1 MEMID
6 AAILPAI
13 QSAAKV
19 FLYGPFGA
27 GKTTLAV
34 ERVRWLLR
42 QERVRGDSIL
52 VLVPQRTLAEPF
64 YAALRGADT
73 RPGPPVTITTFASLA
88 QQSVERYWPL
98 LAPTAGFDDPMREP
112 TFLSL
117 ETSQFHMAQLVD
129 AAIDQGEFDAL
140 RLDRSRVITQVLDNL
155 NKAALLDMEIDAAYR
170 RLELAVPLSEQRT
183 ARLNALA
190 AAERISKEFRA
201 LCLRETLLDFS
212 LQVTLFNRHVMK
224 NDWSRTHLL
233 RSHRH
238 LVFDNAE
245 EDTPS
250 AHMLV
255 HQWLDD
261 RTAALDSALIV
272 SDDDAG
278 YRTFL
283 GADPQGT
290 AGLAAKCDR
299 RIHLPSSFIM
309 SPAVA
314 DLVPQIMRAVN
325 PRLARTS
332 GAQLGIQ
339 EDQVVDAP
347 IDMPVTPAIHS
358 AAFQKQHFAEDDR
371 VDPDGGHQGSPFAVP
386 DPFRFY
392 PQMLRW
398 TAREIHRLISEEG
411 IAPGSIAVMA
421 PFVSDALRFSL
432 QTALEEYGIELT
444 THRPSRPLEAE
455 PAARTLFTL
464 AKLAHPH
471 WGLLPPAPDVSQA
484 LAIAMPRLDPVR
496 AQLLTEIVYPPRRR
510 ANELGAFAA
519 LNEGM
524 RERITYAAGE
534 DFDRLRAWI
543 YTYRAAAEETPLDQF
558 FARLFGE
565 LLSQPNYGF
574 HEDRDAARVASQL
587 VQSARRFRWALEN
600 EPWRREAVT
609 PGAGA
614 GRSDGGPSITALTT
628 LGRSYLQLAESGAVG
643 ALFVPGWRMA
653 EDAVFLAPAYT
664 FLLRN
669 KPVDVQFWLDIGAS
683 GWWERLY
690 QPLTHPFVLSHRW
703 PADEPWTDAEEYFRR
718 QDILRRLLL
727 GLIRRTRRSIY
738 LAVSDF
744 SESGYE
750 QRGALLTLINRLL
763 VQREV

>member
-1 MEMID
+1 MVHND
-6 AAILPAI
+6 AAILPAF
-13 QSAAKV
+13 QSTAKV
-19 FLYGPFGA
+19 LLHGPFGA

-42 QERVRGDSIL
+42 QERIRGDQIL
-52 VLVPQRTLAEPF
+52 ILVPQRTLAEP
-64 YAALRGADT
+64 YLGALRGPDAP
-73 RPGPPVTITTFASLA
+73 PGPPVAITTFASLA

-98 LAPTAGFDDPMREP
+98 LAATAGFGDPTREP

-129 AAIDQGEFDAL
+129 EAIDHGEFDAL
-140 RLDRSRVITQVLDNL
+140 RLERSRVITQVLDNL
-155 NKAALLDMEIDAAYR
+155 NKAALLDMSIDEAYR
-170 RLELAVPLSEQRT
+170 RLELAVPVSDQRT
-183 ARLNALA
+183 ARFNALA
-190 AAERISKEFRA
+190 AAERISNAFRA

-212 LQVTLFNRHVMK
+212 LQVTLFNRHVLR

-233 RSHRH
+233 RSYRH

-255 HQWLDD
+255 RQWLED
-261 RTAALDSALIV
+261 RAAALDSALIV

-283 GADPQGT
+283 GADPQGVN
-290 AGLAAKCDR
+290 GLAEKCEQVLR
-299 RIHLPSSFIM
+299 LASSRVM
-309 SPAVA
+309 SSDIASLA
-314 DLVPQIMRAVN
+314 PQVTEAVN
-325 PRLARTS
+325 PRLARAGMAHFPREDELPAGQPITS
-332 GAQLGIQ
+332 SAFEELHFEAQ
-339 EDQVVDAP
+339 EDDLWDTA
-347 IDMPVTPAIHS
+347 S
-358 AAFQKQHFAEDDR
+358 LS
-371 VDPDGGHQGSPFAVP
+371 PDGRAFAAP
-386 DPFRFY
+386 DTYRFY
-392 PQMLRW
+392 PQMLRE
-398 TAREIHRLISEEG
+398 TARKINDLVTKEG

-432 QTALEEYGIELT
+432 QTALEQYGIQLT
-444 THRPSRPLEAE
+444 THRPSRPLENE

-471 WGLLPPAPDVSQA
+471 WGLLPPPADVSQA
-484 LAIAMPRLDPVR
+484 LAKAILRLDPLR
-496 AQLLTEIVYPPRRR
+496 AQLLTQIVYPVQRRT
-510 ANELGAFAA
+510 NELNSFAGLA
-519 LNEGM
+519 EPM

-534 DFDRLRAWI
+534 DYDRLRDWI
-543 YTYRAAAEETPLDQF
+543 YTYRAATEETPLDQF

-565 LLSQPNYGF
+565 ILSQPGYGF

-587 VQSARRFRWALEN
+587 VQSARRFRWALEA
-600 EPWRREAVT
+600 EPWRRTTQTAN
-609 PGAGA
+609 
-614 GRSDGGPSITALTT
+614 GGQAPTTFTT
-628 LGRSYLQLAESGAVG
+628 LGRSYLQLVESGALG
-643 ALFVPGWRMA
+643 ALFVPGWRVV

-669 KPVDVQFWLDIGAS
+669 KPVDVQFWLDIGAT

-703 PADEPWTDAEEYFRR
+703 PADEPWSDAEEYHRR
-718 QDILRRLLL
+718 QDILHRLLV
-727 GLIRRTRRSIY
+727 GLIRRTRRRIY
-738 LAVSDF
+738 LAVSDY

-750 QRGALLTLINRLL
+750 QRGALLMLINRLL
-763 VQREV
+763 VRQERMR

>member
-1 MEMID
+1 MNAPVD
-6 AAILPAI
+6 DSAILPAI
-13 QSAAKV
+13 QSSAKV
-19 FLYGPFGA
+19 FLHGPFGT
-27 GKTTLAV
+27 GKTTLAI
-34 ERVRWLLR
+34 ERVQWLLR

-52 VLVPQRTLAEPF
+52 VLVPQRTLAEPY
-64 YAALRGADT
+64 YAALRGADA
-73 RPGPPVTITTFASLA
+73 RPGAPVAITTFASLA

-98 LAPTAGFDDPMREP
+98 LASTAGFGDPQREP

-117 ETSQFHMAQLVD
+117 ETSQYHMAQLVD

-155 NKAALLDMEIDAAYR
+155 NKSALLDMSIDETYR
-170 RLELAVPLSEQRT
+170 RLELAVPGSEQRT

-190 AAERISKEFRA
+190 SAERISQAFRE

-238 LVFDNAE
+238 LIFDNAE

-255 HQWLDD
+255 RQWLED
-261 RTAALDSALIV
+261 RSASLDSALIV

-283 GADPQGT
+283 GADPAGMP
-290 AGLAAKCDR
+290 GLAAVCEQ
-299 RIHLPSSFIM
+299 RIQLAESYVM
-309 SPAVA
+309 SREVA
-314 DLVPQIMRAVN
+314 SLVPQVARAIN
-325 PRLARTS
+325 PRAARS
-332 GAQLGIQ
+332 GGALSGL
-339 EDQVVDAP
+339 EEQVIGSP
-347 IDMPVTPAIHS
+347 
-358 AAFQKQHFAEDDR
+358 AFQELHFAD
-371 VDPDGGHQGSPFAVP
+371 SPFELP

-398 TAREIHRLISEEG
+398 TAKEINRLITEEG
-411 IAPGSIAVMA
+411 VHPGNITVMA

-432 QTALEEYGIELT
+432 QTALEEYNIQLT

-455 PAARTLFTL
+455 PSARTLFTL

-484 LAIAMPRLDPVR
+484 LAVAMPRLDPVR
-496 AQLLTEIVYPPRRR
+496 AQLLTEIVYPTRRR
-510 ANELGAFAA
+510 ANELGTFGT
-519 LNEGM
+519 LNEAM

-534 DFDRLRAWI
+534 DYDRLRDWLYA
-543 YTYRAAAEETPLDQF
+543 YRATAEETPLDQF

-565 LLSQPNYGF
+565 VLSQPNYGF
-574 HEDRDAARVASQL
+574 HEDRDAARVAAQL
-587 VQSARRFRWALEN
+587 VQSARRFRWALES
-600 EPWRREAVT
+600 EPAQREAV
-609 PGAGA
+609 AQA
-614 GRSDGGPSITALTT
+614 ANGGPMPTAFTT

-643 ALFVPGWRMA
+643 ALFVPGWRVV

-669 KPVDVQFWLDIGAS
+669 KPVEVQFWLDIGAS

-703 PADEPWTDAEEYFRR
+703 PADEPWTDAEEFFRR

-727 GLIRRTRRSIY
+727 GLIRRTKRTIY

-763 VQREV
+763 VRQRAAAPGEPIP